1 VSVGKVSVGKVTTGI
16 NKSNNEG
23 EYSMTTI
30 LYITFKA
37 LYIILLNASMT
48 LVLLTATQ
56 LADTHLPSLGS
67 HKLVSVSWN
76 G

>member
-1 VSVGKVSVGKVTTGI
+1 
-16 NKSNNEG
+16 
-23 EYSMTTI
+23 MTTI